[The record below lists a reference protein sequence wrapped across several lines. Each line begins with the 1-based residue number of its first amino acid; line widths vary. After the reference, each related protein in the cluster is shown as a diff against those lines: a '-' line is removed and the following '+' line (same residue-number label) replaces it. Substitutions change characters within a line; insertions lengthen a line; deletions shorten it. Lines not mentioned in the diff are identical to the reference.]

1 MRTKFSREPKEMT
14 TEPSADKLAHEGM
27 KRGGHAKHKAMGGA
41 MMPMPTREM
50 PMREQMP
57 MRSAMPKRRAVAMQ
71 PALLTRKHGGK
82 AHHAEG
88 GEVANEGDNYGYEVK
103 PLIKPY
109 KPPIKKAHGGE
120 VESKAME
127 RKEEREIHKV
137 EKELKHHE
145 SMGAKKAHH
154 GLKKGGMYSPQIG
167 GLLDEGHPHHKGRT
181 GSGVEGPG
189 FKHGGKIHHVSGH
202 PEGSHEHHKH
212 MAKHHLKMHKE
223 GGSAHHK
230 KMHEHHKAMCG
241 GGKMAEGG
249 TMPMVKHGGEQ
260 LKHGGKAH
268 HKYAKGGEALAV
280 KGDKFQTEGT
290 RKPKIDVQDKVHE
303 AKQTKSFHTKTG
315 GIELEGYKRGGKMHK
330 YAKGGTISKSVAN
343 RHLNDMED
351 GSKPHKKAGKTGEIH
366 EAPAGYKKGGHV
378 KHHAHGGHV
387 AHHTTMG
394 HSDAGHTHMHE
405 HTSKHEHGHEKI
417 TAHPMKRGGVA
428 HKKHHKNY

>member
-1 MRTKFSREPKEMT
+1 MKAKFGREPKEMT
-14 TEPSADKLAHEGM
+14 TEPSVDNLKGERM
-27 KRGGHAKHKAMGGA
+27 KKGGKAMGGA
-41 MMPMPTREM
+41 MMPTREM

-57 MRSAMPKRRAVAMQ
+57 MRSAMPKRRTMAMQ

-82 AHHAEG
+82 AHHADG
-88 GEVANEGDNYGYEVK
+88 GVATNEGDNYGYEVK

-109 KPPIKKAHGGE
+109 KPPIKKAKGGE

-154 GLKKGGMYSPQIG
+154 GLKKGGSTG
-167 GLLDEGHPHHKGRT
+167 GIEGAGY
-181 GSGVEGPG
+181 
-189 FKHGGKIHHVSGH
+189 KHGGKIHHISGH

-230 KMHEHHKAMCG
+230 KMHEHHKAMCS
-241 GGKMAEGG
+241 GGKMA
-249 TMPMVKHGGEQ
+249 HGG
-260 LKHGGKAH
+260 
-268 HKYAKGGEALAV
+268 LAE

-290 RKPKIDVQDKVHE
+290 LKPKIDVNDKVVG
-303 AKQTKSFHTKTG
+303 AKQTKSFHTKTAG
-315 GIELEGYKRGGKMHK
+315 VEGKGYKM
-330 YAKGGTISKSVAN
+330 GGTIHDSKAN
-343 RHLNDMED
+343 HYLNDMKD
-351 GSKPHKKAGKTGEIH
+351 GSKPHKKSGKTGEIH
-366 EAPAGYKKGGHV
+366 QAPAGYKKGGHV
-378 KHHAHGGHV
+378 KHHADGGHV

-394 HSDAGHTHMHE
+394 HDDCGHTSMHKMMHKE
-405 HTSKHEHGHEKI
+405 GGHEKMSG
-417 TAHPMKRGGVA
+417 HPMKHGGSA